1 MRKRA
6 EVRKLRTDPVRTD
19 ERGPVRTMEERR
31 AGTGPE
37 TQDGR
42 GPARIAE
49 ERRGDSR
56 SGRRVFRAG
65 WLLAVSL
72 VLTLVAGE
80 AVSADPAHSQVASA
94 GETAKSSQVG
104 SYGMLPIYPRDIE
117 DGTYDVTVE
126 SSSRFFRIH
135 DGSLTVKNGE
145 MSVRIRLDSASYE
158 LVYAGSGAE
167 AAAAPASDYLTVSE
181 DDEGWSV
188 FEMPVTSLDAAFP
201 CAAFSKKKQ
210 KWYDRT
216 LLIEA
221 SSLPSGALHVALPDY
236 EAIRKAFEAEGV
248 DPPALADSSGP
259 SEAEQTAASGS
270 EGAADGQ
277 AGGLSGGTDSRTG
290 ALSGEAQT
298 GGTASWKTAS
308 SGSSE
313 PEPVEMETYPDG
325 SYSVEVSLTGGSG
338 RASVSSPALLTV
350 KNGLVYATLVWSSSY
365 YDYMRI
371 GGERYDN
378 ENDGGAS
385 TFTIPVTAF
394 DEPVAV
400 TADTTAMGDP
410 VEIRY
415 QICFYYDTIGSADLI
430 PQMAARKVLRIAAV
444 IIAAGAVLS
453 FLTRK
458 MRYR

>member
-19 ERGPVRTMEERR
+19 ERGPVRTMKERR

-72 VLTLVAGE
+72 VLTLAAGE
-80 AVSADPAHSQVASA
+80 VVSADPAHSQVASA
-94 GETAKSSQVG
+94 GETAKSSQIG

-259 SEAEQTAASGS
+259 SEAEQPAASGS
-270 EGAADGQ
+270 YGMADKKTEAVGAAG
-277 AGGLSGGTDSRTG
+277 AVSGKTETDDAS
-290 ALSGEAQT
+290 AAASG
-298 GGTASWKTAS
+298 
-308 SGSSE
+308 

-325 SYSVEVSLTGGSG
+325 PYSVEVSLTGGSG
-338 RASVSSPALLTV
+338 RASVSSPSLLTV
-350 KNGLVYATLVWSSSY
+350 KDGLVYATLVWSSSY
-365 YDYMRI
+365 YDYMLI

-378 ENDGGAS
+378 ENEGGAS

-415 QICFYYDTIGSADLI
+415 QLCFYYDTIGSADLI

>member
-167 AAAAPASDYLTVSE
+167 AAAAPASDSQRFAGL
-181 DDEGWSV
+181 
-188 FEMPVTSLDAAFP
+188 AAFATFSP
-201 CAAFSKKKQ
+201 AAFIS
-210 KWYDRT
+210 
-216 LLIEA
+216 
-221 SSLPSGALHVALPDY
+221 
-236 EAIRKAFEAEGV
+236 AFGNSI
-248 DPPALADSSGP
+248 L
-259 SEAEQTAASGS
+259 
-270 EGAADGQ
+270 
-277 AGGLSGGTDSRTG
+277 
-290 ALSGEAQT
+290 
-298 GGTASWKTAS
+298 
-308 SGSSE
+308 
-313 PEPVEMETYPDG
+313 
-325 SYSVEVSLTGGSG
+325 
-338 RASVSSPALLTV
+338 
-350 KNGLVYATLVWSSSY
+350 
-365 YDYMRI
+365 
-371 GGERYDN
+371 
-378 ENDGGAS
+378 
-385 TFTIPVTAF
+385 
-394 DEPVAV
+394 
-400 TADTTAMGDP
+400 
-410 VEIRY
+410 
-415 QICFYYDTIGSADLI
+415 
-430 PQMAARKVLRIAAV
+430 
-444 IIAAGAVLS
+444 
-453 FLTRK
+453 
-458 MRYR
+458 

>member
-201 CAAFSKKKQ
+201 
-210 KWYDRT
+210 
-216 LLIEA
+216 
-221 SSLPSGALHVALPDY
+221 LPDY

-338 RASVSSPALLTV
+338 RVSVSSPALLTV